1 METSTGAAEAE
12 KRAGRR
18 AAKKSNREYATIE
31 MKDAAV
37 MYTEFK
43 NRMYTDFK
51 NRTMKA
57 DKIKMNSILILA
69 VAVEFSYCM
78 TSRLTN
84 RLQA

>member
-1 METSTGAAEAE
+1 METSTGAVEAE
-12 KRAGRR
+12 KRAGRTAVKESKR
-18 AAKKSNREYATIE
+18 GDATVG
-31 MKDAAV
+31 MGGAAV
-37 MYTEFK
+37 MYTE
-43 NRMYTDFK
+43 FK